1 MSKKTK
7 FISLILLFIL
17 ILSIIFLVTREKS
30 QKETNHL
37 IATVLTVRG
46 DSVTVKDGNNIIY
59 TFDNLNDF
67 TLESGDTVILE
78 YTGVLNKEVSD
89 QTINVVSYT
98 NSLKEIDTID
108 NKDDIFYNYYKLAK
122 TKLNTLSLD
131 EKIGQLLLVRV
142 PEENKITDLKKYHF
156 GGYLLFSRDFESKTK
171 EEVIKMIDEF
181 QDASKIPLLIGVDE
195 EGGSVVRVSSN
206 QNIVSEP
213 FKSSQELYKEG
224 GFKLIEEDTIN
235 KSKILFELGINLN
248 LAPVVDVSTNPND
261 YIYKRSLGQ
270 DTEKT
275 SEYAKTV
282 IEASKKGKVSYTL
295 KHFPGYGSNLDTHLG
310 ISIDN
315 RSYEDI
321 INNDI
326 PPFTSGIEVG
336 AEAILVDHN
345 IINAIDPN
353 NPASL
358 STDIHNL
365 LRNKLNFTG
374 IIITDDL
381 SMKAITNSSIDS
393 PTVKAIL
400 AGNDMMIVTD
410 YEKSI
415 NDIKEAIEDGFISE
429 DIIDDLALRVLA
441 WKYSKGLM
449 IDNIK

>member
-7 FISLILLFIL
+7 LIILILLFIL

-59 TFDNLNDF
+59 TFDNLNEF

-206 QNIVSEP
+206 KNIVSEP

-248 LAPVVDVSTNPND
+248 LAPVVDVSTNPDD

-415 NDIKEAIEDGFISE
+415 NDIKEAIKDGFISE
-429 DIIDDLALRVLA
+429 DIIDDLAFRVLA